1 MMELE
6 KNAVQKLLVAKW
18 LHDNM
23 KTYIPDPPRLFLIS
37 EFSGGVHF
45 SS

>member
-1 MMELE
+1 
-6 KNAVQKLLVAKW
+6 
-18 LHDNM
+18 M

-45 SS
+45 SSKNFAQKVKILIVR